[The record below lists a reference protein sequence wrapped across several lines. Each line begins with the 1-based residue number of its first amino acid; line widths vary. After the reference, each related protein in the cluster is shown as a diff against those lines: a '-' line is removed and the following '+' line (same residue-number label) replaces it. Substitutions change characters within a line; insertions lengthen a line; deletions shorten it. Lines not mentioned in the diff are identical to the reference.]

1 MGGCQRNGIDSPS
14 PRLERRDGYA
24 MLIECVRR
32 TIETYAMVST
42 RDRVLVAVSGGAD
55 SVCLLDLLRQLGYE
69 LEVAHFDHETRGGES
84 HGDAAFV
91 QDLAQRWSLPC
102 HCERRAVRAESEAAR
117 SSFEEYAR
125 KVRYGFL
132 VRAARDSGCAV
143 IATGHHADDQAETVL
158 MRLLRGTS
166 PRGLAG
172 IPPVGAR
179 EGVRIIRPLFDC
191 TREEIV
197 AYVEAAGLPY
207 RVDRTNADTAYERN
221 RIRHELLPLLAKDY
235 NPRAREALVRL
246 AELVRSDNDLL
257 DSLAASAEAE
267 VAATDDALSRAPF
280 ARLHPALQRRVVAR
294 LAWRHAVDCPF
305 ERVDAAVAFIA
316 GAPTGRR
323 FDLGG
328 GLLLYNGREAT
339 ELVSVP
345 EETDDAEVA
354 LSVPGTTRAFDR
366 CFEVVR
372 REVTPAANVVAHC
385 SPERQVFD
393 ADALG
398 GDLAVRRRRPGD
410 RFGPLGMTG
419 TKSLKKYLIEIGVP
433 APKRDRQ
440 LVLTGGG
447 RIAWVVGHAISAH
460 AAVSAATQ
468 AVLEVKV
475 SDETEWDAP
484 AHGPGDP
491 TADR

>member
-1 MGGCQRNGIDSPS
+1 
-14 PRLERRDGYA
+14 
-24 MLIECVRR
+24 MLIECVRK
-32 TIETYAMVST
+32 TIETYAMLGT
-42 RDRVLVAVSGGAD
+42 ADRVLVAVSGGPD
-55 SVCLLDLLRQLGYE
+55 SVCLLDVLRELGYE
-69 LEVAHFDHETRGGES
+69 LEVAHFDHETRSGES
-84 HGDAAFV
+84 HADAAFV
-91 QDLAQRWSLPC
+91 RDLAERWSLPC
-102 HCERRAVRAESEAAR
+102 HCERRPVRAESEAT
-117 SSFEEYAR
+117 SYSFEEYAR

-132 VRAARDSGCAV
+132 VRTAQERGCAV

-179 EGVRIIRPLFDC
+179 EGVRIIRPLFEC
-191 TREEIV
+191 TREAIV

-207 RVDRTNADTAYERN
+207 RIDRTNADTAYQRN

-235 NPRAREALVRL
+235 NPRAREALLRL
-246 AELVRSDNDLL
+246 AELVRCDNDLL

-267 VAATDDALSRAPF
+267 VAATDNALLRARF
-280 ARLHPALQRRVVAR
+280 GGLHRALQRRVVAR
-294 LAWRHAVDCPF
+294 LARRHGVDCPF
-305 ERVDAAVAFIA
+305 ERVDAAVRFIV
-316 GAPTGRR
+316 GAPTGQR

-328 GLLLYNGREAT
+328 GLLLYNGRETT
-339 ELVSVP
+339 EVVSGP
-345 EETDDAEVA
+345 EETDDGEVA

-366 CFEVVR
+366 CFAVAR
-372 REVTPAANVVAHC
+372 REGPLPPDVAGYC

-398 GDLAVRRRRPGD
+398 GDLAIRRRRPGD

-419 TKSLKKYLIEIGVP
+419 TKTLKKYLIEVGVP
-433 APKRDRQ
+433 APQRDRQ

-460 AAVSAATQ
+460 AAVTAATR

-475 SDETEWDAP
+475 SDEPE
-484 AHGPGDP
+484 
-491 TADR
+491 